1 MKIAT
6 QLKALTM
13 LGLTTL
19 TLAATPSQ
27 ADNGYFYFGSNPMPA
42 PWVGVPHD
50 ANPWMMNNPAMQQAR
65 YLAAV
70 KQRVADLDKAQDAQM
85 QRILNGMES
94 GRVTLAE
101 AVGLIREHVAIANLE
116 RKYTADGKLG
126 MNELESLEQRLAEAG
141 RHIKFE
147 TKDRE
152 KSGPVGGR
160 YDGGRPDDAGRYD
173 GHGHHDQDRGYDY
186 GRR

>member
-6 QLKALTM
+6 QLKTLTM

-19 TLAATPSQ
+19 TMAATPSQ
-27 ADNGYFYFGSNPMPA
+27 ADNGYFYFGSNPMPT
-42 PWVGVPHD
+42 PWASVPPN
-50 ANPWMMNNPAMQQAR
+50 ANPWMHNPAMQQAR

-94 GRVTLAE
+94 GKVTAAE

-126 MNELESLEQRLAEAG
+126 MNELESLEQRLAEAA

-160 YDGGRPDDAGRYD
+160 YDGGRPDDHGR
-173 GHGHHDQDRGYDY
+173 HDY
-186 GRR
+186 GWGNDYSRR